1 MSQLDPVLGK
11 KIHDH
16 LVNLGIETPMID
28 NGLTEQQK
36 MDIIKEKF
44 GEIMDALGLDRTD
57 DSLEE
62 TPRRVAKMYVREMFK
77 GMSYDSFPKC
87 TTIDNKMSTENEF
100 VCLKDIRVISTCEH
114 HFAVILGSGDNY
126 AGAVVAY
133 IPKTKVL
140 GLSKMSRIV
149 DFFLKRPQVQERA
162 TNQIME
168 AMKVIVESDDVAV
181 YIDAVHTCLSTRGIM
196 DTGACTVTLAVSG
209 QFKKNDKIRQEFL
222 SIANRTGK
230 K

>member
-1 MSQLDPVLGK
+1 MSQVDPILGK
-11 KIHDH
+11 KVHEH
-16 LVNLGIETPMID
+16 LVSLGIETPMID
-28 NGLTEQQK
+28 NGLSDEEK
-36 MDIIKEKF
+36 MNIIRDKF
-44 GEIMDALGLDRTD
+44 CDIMDALGLDRSD

-62 TPRRVAKMYVREMFK
+62 SPKRIAKMFVKENFK
-77 GMSYDSFPKC
+77 GMNYEGFPKC
-87 TTIDNKMSTENEF
+87 TTIQNTMSSKNEF

-114 HFAVILGSGDNY
+114 HFAVILGSGENY

-133 IPKTKVL
+133 IPKQKVL
-140 GLSKMSRIV
+140 GLSKMSRLV

-181 YIDAVHTCLSTRGIM
+181 YIDAVHTCLSTRGIT
-196 DTGACTVTLAVSG
+196 DTGASTVTCAMSG
-209 QFKKNDKIRQEFL
+209 KFQDDPSVRREFL
-222 SIANRTGK
+222 AIANRTGK

>member
-1 MSQLDPVLGK
+1 MSQVDPILGK
-11 KIHDH
+11 KVHEH
-16 LVNLGIETPMID
+16 LVKLGIETPMID
-28 NGLTEQQK
+28 NGLSDDEK
-36 MDIIKEKF
+36 MNIIRDKF
-44 GEIMDALGLDRTD
+44 CDIMDALGLDRTD

-62 TPRRVAKMYVREMFK
+62 SPKRIAKMFVKESFK
-77 GMSYDSFPKC
+77 GMNYEAFPKC
-87 TTIDNKMSTENEF
+87 TTIKNTMSSENEF

-114 HFAVILGSGDNY
+114 HFAVILGSGENY

-133 IPKTKVL
+133 IPKQKVL
-140 GLSKMSRIV
+140 GLSKMSRLV

-168 AMKVIVESDDVAV
+168 AMKVIVDSDDVAV
-181 YIDAVHTCLSTRGIM
+181 YIDAVHTCLSTRGIT
-196 DTGACTVTLAVSG
+196 DTGASTVTLATSG
-209 QFKKNDKIRQEFL
+209 KFHDDPSVRREFL